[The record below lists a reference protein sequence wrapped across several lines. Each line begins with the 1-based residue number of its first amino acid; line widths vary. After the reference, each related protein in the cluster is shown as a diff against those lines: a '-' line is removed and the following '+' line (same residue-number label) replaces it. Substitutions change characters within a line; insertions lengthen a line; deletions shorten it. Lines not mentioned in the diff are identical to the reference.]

1 MLRRARIYPSR
12 PRTARISSSRL
23 RPANCSIPFKVSI
36 KNGPESATE
45 APGAH
50 GRLRE
55 PEFPP
60 PGLGL
65 QFGDFLLTFLLKTD
79 PKQPR
84 RAHGPPE
91 APGRP
96 EFPPPGLGLPVGA
109 FLLNLLLKTNP
120 NQPRRQQSTGRPA
133 RNPPPRPRAQNRSVH
148 WKLPG
153 PRGANDPPPLPNGGR
168 VDGWINIVFLKHA
181 NVIFFNK
188 AKLKMLRNRSCKC
201 IKECL

>member
-1 MLRRARIYPSR
+1 MHVPICTGPTGCSGGPEFTPPGRGVQISNFLLKFLLKTYTNQPRRAHG
-12 PRTARISSSRL
+12 PREPLREARISPSRL
-23 RPANCSIPFKVSI
+23 RPPNCSIPFKVSI

-60 PGLGL
+60 SGMGL

-120 NQPRRQQSTGRPA
+120 NQPRRQQSTGYPSVPSPA
-133 RNPPPRPRAQNRSVH
+133 KSPRH
-148 WKLPG
+148 T
-153 PRGANDPPPLPNGGR
+153 
-168 VDGWINIVFLKHA
+168 
-181 NVIFFNK
+181 
-188 AKLKMLRNRSCKC
+188 MLY
-201 IKECL
+201 

>member
-1 MLRRARIYPSR
+1 MVVLLQLSETFYTSDTCTDLYRAHGMLRRARIYPSR

-109 FLLNLLLKTNP
+109 FLLNLLLKNKP
-120 NQPRRQQSTGRPA
+120 ESASEAAEHREARPKSTSQA
-133 RNPPPRPRAQNRSVH
+133 
-148 WKLPG
+148 
-153 PRGANDPPPLPNGGR
+153 
-168 VDGWINIVFLKHA
+168 
-181 NVIFFNK
+181 
-188 AKLKMLRNRSCKC
+188 
-201 IKECL
+201 